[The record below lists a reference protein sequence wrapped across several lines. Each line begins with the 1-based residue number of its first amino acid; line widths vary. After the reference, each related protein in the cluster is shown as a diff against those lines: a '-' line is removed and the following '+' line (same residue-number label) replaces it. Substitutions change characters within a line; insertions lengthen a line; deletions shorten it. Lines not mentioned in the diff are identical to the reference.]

1 MKLFEI
7 IIYLKFLFHVF
18 FLFVFFLLLES
29 SDREA
34 GTPNAFIFSL
44 NKFERLAPFVS
55 KVQKD
60 KTAKAI
66 YMGSDTGPVFGQDL
80 SVDLTHEVVETILG
94 KDYSVPDVVKGKLA
108 ILGWHKG
115 KFSPDEVEVFYLD
128 PSRQMQDNTN

>member
-18 FLFVFFLLLES
+18 CLFVFFVLLES
-29 SDREA
+29 SNRDA

-55 KVQKD
+55 KVRKD
-60 KTAKAI
+60 KTALAI

-80 SVDLTHEVVETILG
+80 SIDLTHKVVETFL
-94 KDYSVPDVVKGKLA
+94 DDYYSVPDLVKDKLA
-108 ILGWHKG
+108 ILGWHNG